1 MAGESRKGHR
11 RGEESDTRR
20 DLERRIAREAA
31 QRRNLI
37 TAKRLRELGL
47 SANGIRS
54 RAATGRLHPLLRG
67 VYSIAPPPFARR
79 QRWLAALLASGPG
92 SLLSHFQGAALLGI
106 AAEPTGP
113 THVTVPP
120 GSGRR
125 SGQRGGIVVHRS
137 AVAPRDTAGRDGI
150 PCTSA
155 ARTIVDLAALLGPA
169 ELEPLLIAADS
180 LRILNRRR
188 LLELVEESS
197 GRRGIRTARALLAAD
212 RVRVRSS
219 LEIDLLQIIRTAGLP
234 EPIVNGRV
242 AGIEVDFH
250 WPSARLVAE
259 ADGWRFHGGRE
270 RANADRDRDQ
280 RLLVAGWRVLRFTRD
295 QIAAQPQECARRLAA
310 AATCSGR

>member
-1 MAGESRKGHR
+1 MAPESRKGHR
-11 RGEESDTRR
+11 GGEGSDTRR
-20 DLERRIAREAA
+20 DLDRRIAREAA

-54 RAATGRLHPLLRG
+54 RAATGRLHPLLIG
-67 VYSIAPPPFARR
+67 VYSTAPPPFDRR
-79 QRWLAALLASGPG
+79 QRWLAALLASGAG
-92 SLLSHFQGAALLGI
+92 SLLSHFQSAALLGI
-106 AAEPTGP
+106 AAQPPGP

-120 GSGRR
+120 DSGRR
-125 SGQRGGIVVHRS
+125 PGQRAGIVIHRS
-137 AVAPRDTAGRDGI
+137 AVEARDAAGRDGI

-169 ELEPLLIAADS
+169 ELEPVLIAADS

-188 LLELVEESS
+188 LFELVGESS
-197 GRRGIRTARALLAAD
+197 GRRGIRTLRSLLAID
-212 RVRVRSS
+212 PVRVRST
-219 LEIDLLQIIRTAGLP
+219 LETDLLQIIRTAGLP
-234 EPIVNGRV
+234 EPIINGRV

-250 WPSARLVAE
+250 WPALRLVAE

-280 RLLVAGWRVLRFTRD
+280 RLLVTGWRVIRFTRD
-295 QIAAQPQECARRLAA
+295 QIVAEPERCARRLAA
-310 AATCSGR
+310 VATCSGR